1 MYYKELTD
9 CETMVMKAI
18 WDAKREIS
26 VQEII
31 DNVAGGYGKLMKR
44 TTASTFIL
52 RLRDKGY
59 IEGRQEGRNVYYHPL
74 VAEDEYV
81 RSRAKDYL
89 QFWYSGSLEKAVTM
103 LCETAQLSE
112 EQCERIREVINEE
125 K

>member
-9 CETMVMKAI
+9 CETMVMKTI
-18 WDAKREIS
+18 WEANGEIS

-31 DNVAGGYGKLMKR
+31 DKVADIYGKRMKR

-59 IEGRQEGRNVYYHPL
+59 IEGRQEGRNVYYRPL
-74 VAEDEYV
+74 VLEDEYKQ
-81 RSRAKDYL
+81 SRAKDYL

-103 LCETAQLSE
+103 LCETAKLSD
-112 EQCERIREVINEE
+112 EQCERIRNAINELD
-125 K
+125 